1 MSCTVVAMPIALG
14 WWLVGGIIAAS
25 TTVAAT
31 TPRTVNKNYNYE
43 EIKYLN
49 TNCENEEETIPLEE
63 TLFKTVFT
71 DKNLL
76 VKTLSEHGGNIQT
89 ETDLKIKC
97 VIDNFELN
105 FERTNPEET
114 FNLKIFHRQSETPET
129 EVNNLDS
136 EYKLNVQEQA
146 YMQLVDKIKNKNMEI
161 EEEEVL
167 EDNTIVLTINLD

>member
-14 WWLVGGIIAAS
+14 WWLVGGIIAT

-31 TPRTVNKNYNYE
+31 TSQSTKKDYLDY
-43 EIKYLN
+43 KYISEGC
-49 TNCENEEETIPLEE
+49 TNEEETIPMEE
-63 TLFKTVFT
+63 TLFKTVFA
-71 DKNLL
+71 DKNTL

-97 VIDNFELN
+97 VIDNFELT
-105 FERTNPEET
+105 FEREKKEEA
-114 FNLKIFHRQSETPET
+114 FELKIRHNPSETPAT
-129 EVNNLDS
+129 EIENLDS

-146 YMQLVDKIKNKNMEI
+146 YLQLVDKIKEKNMEI